1 MHFIYVCVLHQPN
14 ALENLHAGQKKII
27 IFLSIYNQKYVDQ
40 SISCLLTCAYLCN
53 LLRLSVQK
61 KSKKKQMK
69 ILKKKI
75 QEKAFFDSIYRNI
88 LIKTEPQYVQCH
100 P

>member
-14 ALENLHAGQKKII
+14 ALENLHAGKKKIM
-27 IFLSIYNQKYVDQ
+27 IFLSIHNQKYVDK

-61 KSKKKQMK
+61 KIKGKKNEDSKKENSRK
-69 ILKKKI
+69 
-75 QEKAFFDSIYRNI
+75 NI
-88 LIKTEPQYVQCH
+88 FRFYL
-100 P
+100 